1 MVKNWNP
8 LLYQDTQRY
17 QFEYGEN
24 LINELLKPQCGET
37 ILDLGCGT
45 GQLTKIIFDKG
56 SQIIGIDN
64 SPTMINQALK
74 NFPKLEFVVANGA
87 DFKFS
92 NFFDAVY
99 SHATLHWILEANKVI
114 DCIAHC
120 LKPGGRFVAQF
131 DGKGSLAKV
140 LAAADAAIQK
150 IAGTKI
156 KREKLFY
163 FPSIDEYSTLL
174 ESYGFEVSYAALLNH
189 TTKLEEGKNGLNSW
203 INTFGHG
210 LFPNME
216 KELVKR
222 VIALMEDMLM
232 PVLYKNGDWYVDYKR
247 IRILAFKLS

>member
-1 MVKNWNP
+1 MIKNWNP
-8 LLYQDTQRY
+8 SLYQATQRY
-17 QFEYGEN
+17 QFEYGKN
-24 LINELLKPQCGET
+24 LINELLKPQHRET

-45 GQLTKIIFDKG
+45 GQLTKIISDKG
-56 SQIIGIDN
+56 SQVIGIDN
-64 SPTMINQALK
+64 SPKMINQALK
-74 NFPKLEFVVANGA
+74 NFPKLEFVVANGT
-87 DFKFS
+87 DFKFP

-99 SHATLHWILEANKVI
+99 SHATLHWILDANKVI

-131 DGKGSLAKV
+131 DGQGSLVKV
-140 LAAADAAIQK
+140 MAASDAAIQK
-150 IAGTKI
+150 IAGV

-163 FPSIDEYSTLL
+163 FPSIGEYSTLL
-174 ESYGFEVSYAALLNH
+174 ESYGFEVSYTALLDH

-210 LFPNME
+210 LFPDIE

-222 VIALMEDMLM
+222 VIALMEEILT

-247 IRILAFKLS
+247 IRILAYKVS